1 MVKNTLT
8 VGRIEEGF
16 VLDHIQAGRSMDIYK
31 YLHLDKLDCCVAII
45 KNAKVLKNA
54 IELFDEARR
63 NLLETYAEKDEVGN
77 AKIEN
82 GNYVISNKEEF
93 AKEFISLQT
102 AEQDIDFSKIK
113 LSDIS
118 EIEIEAEL
126 METMCEFIEE

>member
-1 MVKNTLT
+1 MNMTYTSSQIAKMYN
-8 VGRIEEGF
+8 
-16 VLDHIQAGRSMDIYK
+16 DIQAIKKYK
-31 YLHLDKLDCCVAII
+31 FKANTAFTII

-63 NLLETYAEKDEVGN
+63 NLLETYAEKDEAGN

-93 AKEFISLQT
+93 AKEFISLQN
-102 AEQDIDFSKIK
+102 AEQDIVFSKIK

-126 METMCEFIEE
+126 METMSEFIEE

>member
-1 MVKNTLT
+1 MAYTNSQIAKMYNDIQTIKKYKFKANTAFT
-8 VGRIEEGF
+8 
-16 VLDHIQAGRSMDIYK
+16 
-31 YLHLDKLDCCVAII
+31 II

-63 NLLETYAEKDEVGN
+63 SLLETHAEKDEMGN

-93 AKEFISLQT
+93 AKEFISLQN

-126 METMCEFIEE
+126 METMSEFIEE

>member
-1 MVKNTLT
+1 MNMAYTNSQIAKMYN
-8 VGRIEEGF
+8 
-16 VLDHIQAGRSMDIYK
+16 DIQAIKKYK
-31 YLHLDKLDCCVAII
+31 FKANTAFTVI

-63 NLLETYAEKDEVGN
+63 NLLETYAEKDEAGN

-93 AKEFISLQT
+93 AKEFISLQN
-102 AEQDIDFSKIK
+102 AEQDIVFSKIK

-126 METMCEFIEE
+126 METMSEFIEE

>member
-1 MVKNTLT
+1 MNMTYTNSQIAKMYN
-8 VGRIEEGF
+8 
-16 VLDHIQAGRSMDIYK
+16 DIQAIKKYK
-31 YLHLDKLDCCVAII
+31 FKANTAFTVI

-63 NLLETYAEKDEVGN
+63 NLLETYAEKDEMGN

-93 AKEFISLQT
+93 AKEFISLQN

>member
-1 MVKNTLT
+1 MNMAYTNSQIAKMYN
-8 VGRIEEGF
+8 
-16 VLDHIQAGRSMDIYK
+16 DIQAIKKYK
-31 YLHLDKLDCCVAII
+31 FKANTAFTII

-63 NLLETYAEKDEVGN
+63 NLLETYAEKDEAGN

-93 AKEFISLQT
+93 AKEFISLQN

-126 METMCEFIEE
+126 METMSEFIEE

>member
-1 MVKNTLT
+1 MNMAYTNSQIAKMYN
-8 VGRIEEGF
+8 
-16 VLDHIQAGRSMDIYK
+16 DIQAIKKYK
-31 YLHLDKLDCCVAII
+31 FKANTAFVII

-63 NLLETYAEKDEVGN
+63 NLLETHAEKDEMGN

-93 AKEFISLQT
+93 AKEFISLQN
-102 AEQDIDFSKIK
+102 AEQNIDFSKIK

-118 EIEIEAEL
+118 EVEIEAEL
-126 METMCEFIEE
+126 METMSEFIEE

>member
-1 MVKNTLT
+1 MAYTNSQIAKMYN
-8 VGRIEEGF
+8 
-16 VLDHIQAGRSMDIYK
+16 DIQAIKKYK
-31 YLHLDKLDCCVAII
+31 FKANTAFVII

-63 NLLETYAEKDEVGN
+63 NLLETCAEKDEAGN

-93 AKEFISLQT
+93 AKEFISLQN

-113 LSDIS
+113 LPDIS
-118 EIEIEAEL
+118 EVEIEAEL
-126 METMCEFIEE
+126 METMSEFIEE

>member
-1 MVKNTLT
+1 MNMTYTNSQIAKMYN
-8 VGRIEEGF
+8 
-16 VLDHIQAGRSMDIYK
+16 DIQTIKKYK
-31 YLHLDKLDCCVAII
+31 FKADTAFTII

-63 NLLETYAEKDEVGN
+63 NLLETYAEKDETGN

-93 AKEFISLQT
+93 AKEFISLQN

-126 METMCEFIEE
+126 METMSEFIEE

>member
-1 MVKNTLT
+1 MTYTNSQIAKMYN
-8 VGRIEEGF
+8 
-16 VLDHIQAGRSMDIYK
+16 DIQAIKKYK
-31 YLHLDKLDCCVAII
+31 FRANTAFTII

-63 NLLETYAEKDEVGN
+63 NLLETYAEKDEAGN

-93 AKEFISLQT
+93 AKEFISLQN

-126 METMCEFIEE
+126 METMSEFIEE

>member
-1 MVKNTLT
+1 MKMTYTNSQ
-8 VGRIEEGF
+8 IAKMYN
-16 VLDHIQAGRSMDIYK
+16 DIQAIKKYK
-31 YLHLDKLDCCVAII
+31 FKANTAFTVI

-63 NLLETYAEKDEVGN
+63 NLLETYAEKDEAGN

-93 AKEFISLQT
+93 AKEFISLQN

>member
-1 MVKNTLT
+1 MTYTNSQIAKMYN
-8 VGRIEEGF
+8 
-16 VLDHIQAGRSMDIYK
+16 DIQAIKKYK
-31 YLHLDKLDCCVAII
+31 FKADTAFAII

-63 NLLETYAEKDEVGN
+63 NLLETYAEKDEMGN
-77 AKIEN
+77 AKIKN
-82 GNYVISNKEEF
+82 GNYVISDKEEF
-93 AKEFISLQT
+93 AKEFISLQN

-126 METMCEFIEE
+126 METMSEFIEE

>member
-1 MVKNTLT
+1 MNMTYTNSQIAKMYN
-8 VGRIEEGF
+8 
-16 VLDHIQAGRSMDIYK
+16 DIQAIKKYK
-31 YLHLDKLDCCVAII
+31 FRANTAFTII

-63 NLLETYAEKDEVGN
+63 NLLEAYAEKDEMGN

-82 GNYVISNKEEF
+82 GNYVISDKEEF
-93 AKEFISLQT
+93 AKEFIALQN
-102 AEQDIDFSKIK
+102 AEQDITFSKIK

>member
-1 MVKNTLT
+1 MKMTYTNSQIAKMYNDIQTIKKYKFKANTAFT
-8 VGRIEEGF
+8 
-16 VLDHIQAGRSMDIYK
+16 
-31 YLHLDKLDCCVAII
+31 II

-63 NLLETYAEKDEVGN
+63 NLLETYAEKDEAGN

-82 GNYVISNKEEF
+82 GNYVISDKEEF
-93 AKEFISLQT
+93 AKEFISLQN
-102 AEQDIDFSKIK
+102 AEQDIVFSKIK

-126 METMCEFIEE
+126 METMSEFIEE

>member
-1 MVKNTLT
+1 MAYTNSQIAKMYNDIQTIKKYKFKANTAFT
-8 VGRIEEGF
+8 
-16 VLDHIQAGRSMDIYK
+16 
-31 YLHLDKLDCCVAII
+31 II
-45 KNAKVLKNA
+45 KNVKVLKNA

-63 NLLETYAEKDEVGN
+63 NLLEAHAEKDEMGN

-93 AKEFISLQT
+93 AKEFITLQN

-118 EIEIEAEL
+118 EVEIEAEL
-126 METMCEFIEE
+126 METMSEFIEE

>member
-1 MVKNTLT
+1 MTYTNSQIAKMYN
-8 VGRIEEGF
+8 
-16 VLDHIQAGRSMDIYK
+16 DIQAIKKYK
-31 YLHLDKLDCCVAII
+31 FKANTAFVII

-63 NLLETYAEKDEVGN
+63 NLLETHAEKDEMGN

-93 AKEFISLQT
+93 AKEFISLQN
-102 AEQDIDFSKIK
+102 AEQNIDFSKIK

-118 EIEIEAEL
+118 EVEIEAEL
-126 METMCEFIEE
+126 METMSEFIEE

>member
-1 MVKNTLT
+1 MAYTNSQIAKMYN
-8 VGRIEEGF
+8 
-16 VLDHIQAGRSMDIYK
+16 DIQAIKKYK
-31 YLHLDKLDCCVAII
+31 FKANTAFTVI

-63 NLLETYAEKDEVGN
+63 NLLETYAEKDEAGN

-93 AKEFISLQT
+93 AKEFISLQN

-126 METMCEFIEE
+126 METMSEFIEE

>member
-1 MVKNTLT
+1 MNMTYTNSQIAKMYN
-8 VGRIEEGF
+8 
-16 VLDHIQAGRSMDIYK
+16 DIQAIKKYK
-31 YLHLDKLDCCVAII
+31 FRANTAFTVI

-63 NLLETYAEKDEVGN
+63 NLLETYAEKDGAGN

-82 GNYVISNKEEF
+82 GNYVISDKEEF
-93 AKEFISLQT
+93 AKEFIALQN
-102 AEQDIDFSKIK
+102 AEQDITFSKIK

>member
-1 MVKNTLT
+1 MNMTYTNSQIAKMYN
-8 VGRIEEGF
+8 
-16 VLDHIQAGRSMDIYK
+16 DIQAIKKYK
-31 YLHLDKLDCCVAII
+31 FKADTAFTII

-63 NLLETYAEKDEVGN
+63 NLLETYAEKDEAGN

-82 GNYVISNKEEF
+82 GNYVISDKEEF
-93 AKEFISLQT
+93 AKEFISLQN
-102 AEQDIDFSKIK
+102 AEQDIVFSKIK

-126 METMCEFIEE
+126 METMSEFIEE

>member
-1 MVKNTLT
+1 MKMTYTNSQ
-8 VGRIEEGF
+8 IAKMYN
-16 VLDHIQAGRSMDIYK
+16 DIQAIKKYK
-31 YLHLDKLDCCVAII
+31 FKADTAFTII

-54 IELFDEARR
+54 IELFDEARH
-63 NLLETYAEKDEVGN
+63 NLLETYAEKDETGN

-93 AKEFISLQT
+93 AKEFISLQN
-102 AEQDIDFSKIK
+102 AEQDIVFSKIK

-126 METMCEFIEE
+126 METMSEFIEE

>member
-1 MVKNTLT
+1 MNMAYTNSQIAKMYN
-8 VGRIEEGF
+8 
-16 VLDHIQAGRSMDIYK
+16 DIQAIK
-31 YLHLDKLDCCVAII
+31 KDKFKANTAFAII

-63 NLLETYAEKDEVGN
+63 NLLETYAEKDETGN

-93 AKEFISLQT
+93 AKEFISLQN
-102 AEQDIDFSKIK
+102 AEQDIEFSKIK

-126 METMCEFIEE
+126 METMSEFIEE

>member
-1 MVKNTLT
+1 MTYTNSQIAKMYN
-8 VGRIEEGF
+8 
-16 VLDHIQAGRSMDIYK
+16 DIQAIKKYK
-31 YLHLDKLDCCVAII
+31 FRANTAFTII

-63 NLLETYAEKDEVGN
+63 NLLETYAEKDEMGN

-93 AKEFISLQT
+93 AKEFISLQN

-126 METMCEFIEE
+126 METMSEFIEE

>member
-1 MVKNTLT
+1 MTYTNSQIAKMYN
-8 VGRIEEGF
+8 
-16 VLDHIQAGRSMDIYK
+16 DIQAIKKYK
-31 YLHLDKLDCCVAII
+31 FRVNTAFTII

-63 NLLETYAEKDEVGN
+63 NLLETYAEKDEAGN

-93 AKEFISLQT
+93 AKEFISLQN
-102 AEQDIDFSKIK
+102 AEQDIVFSKIK

-126 METMCEFIEE
+126 METMSEFIEE

>member
-1 MVKNTLT
+1 MAYTNSQIAKMYNDIQTIKKYKFKANTAFT
-8 VGRIEEGF
+8 
-16 VLDHIQAGRSMDIYK
+16 
-31 YLHLDKLDCCVAII
+31 II

-63 NLLETYAEKDEVGN
+63 NLLETYAEKDEMGN

-93 AKEFISLQT
+93 AKEFIALQN

-118 EIEIEAEL
+118 EVEIEAEL
-126 METMCEFIEE
+126 METMSEFIEE

>member
-1 MVKNTLT
+1 MNMAYTNSQIAKMYN
-8 VGRIEEGF
+8 
-16 VLDHIQAGRSMDIYK
+16 DIQAIKKYK
-31 YLHLDKLDCCVAII
+31 FKADTAFTII

-63 NLLETYAEKDEVGN
+63 NLLETYAEKDEAGN

-82 GNYVISNKEEF
+82 GNYVISDKEEF
-93 AKEFISLQT
+93 AKEFISLQN

-126 METMCEFIEE
+126 METMSEFIEE

>member
-1 MVKNTLT
+1 MNMTYTNSQIAKMYN
-8 VGRIEEGF
+8 
-16 VLDHIQAGRSMDIYK
+16 DIQAIKKYK
-31 YLHLDKLDCCVAII
+31 FRANTAFTVI

-63 NLLETYAEKDEVGN
+63 NLLETYAEKDGAGN

-93 AKEFISLQT
+93 AKEFISLQN

-126 METMCEFIEE
+126 METMSEFIEE

>member
-1 MVKNTLT
+1 MNMAYTNSQIAKMYN
-8 VGRIEEGF
+8 
-16 VLDHIQAGRSMDIYK
+16 DIQAIKKYK
-31 YLHLDKLDCCVAII
+31 FKANTAFVII

-63 NLLETYAEKDEVGN
+63 NLLETYAEKDEMGN

-93 AKEFISLQT
+93 AKEFISLQN
-102 AEQDIDFSKIK
+102 AEQDIVFSKIK

-126 METMCEFIEE
+126 METMSEFIEE

>member
-1 MVKNTLT
+1 MNMAYTNSQIAKMYN
-8 VGRIEEGF
+8 
-16 VLDHIQAGRSMDIYK
+16 DIQAIKKYK
-31 YLHLDKLDCCVAII
+31 FKANTAFTII

-54 IELFDEARR
+54 IELFDEARH
-63 NLLETYAEKDEVGN
+63 NLLETYAEKDKAGN

-93 AKEFISLQT
+93 AKEFISLQN

-126 METMCEFIEE
+126 METMSEFIEE

>member
-1 MVKNTLT
+1 MNMTYTNSQIAKMYN
-8 VGRIEEGF
+8 
-16 VLDHIQAGRSMDIYK
+16 DIQAIKKYK
-31 YLHLDKLDCCVAII
+31 FKANTAFTVI

-63 NLLETYAEKDEVGN
+63 NLLETYAEKDEMGN

-93 AKEFISLQT
+93 AKEFISLQN

-126 METMCEFIEE
+126 METMSEFIEE

>member
-1 MVKNTLT
+1 MNMTYANSQIAKMY
-8 VGRIEEGF
+8 
-16 VLDHIQAGRSMDIYK
+16 DDIQAIKKYK
-31 YLHLDKLDCCVAII
+31 FKANTAFTII

-63 NLLETYAEKDEVGN
+63 NLLETYAEKDEAGN

-93 AKEFISLQT
+93 AKEFISLQN
-102 AEQDIDFSKIK
+102 AEQDIVFSKIK

-126 METMCEFIEE
+126 METMSEFIEE

>member
-1 MVKNTLT
+1 MAYTNSQIAKMYNDIQTIKKYKFKANTAFT
-8 VGRIEEGF
+8 
-16 VLDHIQAGRSMDIYK
+16 
-31 YLHLDKLDCCVAII
+31 II

-63 NLLETYAEKDEVGN
+63 NLLETYAEKDEMGN

-93 AKEFISLQT
+93 AKEFISLQN
-102 AEQDIDFSKIK
+102 AEQDIVFSKIK

-118 EIEIEAEL
+118 EVEIEAEL

>member
-1 MVKNTLT
+1 MNMTYTNSQIAKMYN
-8 VGRIEEGF
+8 
-16 VLDHIQAGRSMDIYK
+16 DIQAIKKYK
-31 YLHLDKLDCCVAII
+31 FKANTAFTII

-63 NLLETYAEKDEVGN
+63 NLLETYAEKDEAGN

-93 AKEFISLQT
+93 AKKFISLQNV
-102 AEQDIDFSKIK
+102 EQDIDFSKIK

-126 METMCEFIEE
+126 METMSEFIEE

>member
-1 MVKNTLT
+1 MTYTNSQIAKMYN
-8 VGRIEEGF
+8 
-16 VLDHIQAGRSMDIYK
+16 DIQAIKKYK
-31 YLHLDKLDCCVAII
+31 FRANTAFTII

-63 NLLETYAEKDEVGN
+63 NLLEAYAEKDGAGN

-93 AKEFISLQT
+93 AKEFISLQN